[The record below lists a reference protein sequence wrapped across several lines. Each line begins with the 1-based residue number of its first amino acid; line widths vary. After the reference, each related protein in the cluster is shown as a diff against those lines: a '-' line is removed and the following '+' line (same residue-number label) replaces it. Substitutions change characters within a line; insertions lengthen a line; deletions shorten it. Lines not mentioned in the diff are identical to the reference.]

1 MSDVVQVYVPM
12 TLHTNGI
19 GNVLVYPWVL
29 GYWPSQFGGSWKYL
43 DIDLAKRKA
52 AGK

>member
-1 MSDVVQVYVPM
+1 MSEIVQAYMPM

-29 GYWPSQFGGSWKYL
+29 GYVPSQFGQSFKYL
-43 DIDLAKRKA
+43 DLDVKRRQ
-52 AGK
+52 